1 MKKMLFDRLLKVHK
15 SRKMSWFEGHFHRL
29 NLEGGNVACDRIVE
43 DNIVDGDILAG
54 EEFNGLV
61 GRTPAQEGGHR
72 VELRPPVPAH
82 LMHMLV
88 LK

>member
-1 MKKMLFDRLLKVHK
+1 LIKKR
-15 SRKMSWFEGHFHRL
+15 RFERL
-29 NLEGGNVACDRIVE
+29 NLEGGNVAGDRIVE
-43 DNIVDGDILAG
+43 DNIVDGDVLAG

-72 VELRPPVPAH
+72 VELRSAVPTH

-88 LK
+88 LKKYK